1 MEDGGS
7 TIDPLSSI
15 LNLLCAFRQSPMK
28 KKLRVALLFGGQSAE
43 HEISLISARSIVAAM
58 DKKKYEIVSIG
69 IDKQG
74 RWFYDEGARLLL
86 DRTQTKVEFPDLK
99 NVGAV
104 LPGASN
110 TAMVRSSS
118 GAGIGAVDVVF
129 PVLHGPFGEDGT
141 VQGLLKLANLP
152 FVGAGVLGS
161 AVGMDKDVMKRLLRD
176 AGIPIAK
183 FLVFDAAAKKTINF
197 ARVRRKLGLPLFVK
211 PANLGS
217 SVGISK
223 VSRPSEFSRAVKAA
237 FRYDNKILIEENIG
251 GREIECAVLGND
263 NPIASVPGEIITGHS
278 FYSYGAK
285 YIDDKGARL
294 VIPAE
299 LPRPV
304 ARRVQELSV
313 RAFAVLCCSGM
324 ARVDFFLRGRSEI
337 FVNEINT
344 IPGFTQIS
352 MYPKMWGTSGLSY
365 PRLIDRLIQ
374 LALQKFRAEKH
385 LRSSI

>member
-1 MEDGGS
+1 
-7 TIDPLSSI
+7 
-15 LNLLCAFRQSPMK
+15 MK

-43 HEISLISARSIVAAM
+43 HEISLISARNIVEAM
-58 DKKKYEIVSIG
+58 DKKKYEIVAIG

-86 DRTQTKVEFPDLK
+86 DRTQTKVEFHDLK

-104 LPGASN
+104 LLGASN
-110 TAMVRSSS
+110 TAMMRFSS

-176 AGIPIAK
+176 AGIPIPK
-183 FLVFDAAAKKTINF
+183 FLVFDGAAKKTINF
-197 ARVRRKLGLPLFVK
+197 ARVRRELGLPVFVK

-223 VSRPSEFSRAVKAA
+223 VSRSSEFSRAVNEA
-237 FRYDNKILIEENIG
+237 FRYDNKILIEENIEG
-251 GREIECAVLGND
+251 CEIECAVLGNEK
-263 NPIASVPGEIITGHS
+263 PIASVPGEIITGHS
-278 FYSYGAK
+278 FYSYDAK

-299 LPRPV
+299 LRRPV
-304 ARRVQELSV
+304 ARRVQELAV
-313 RAFAVLCCSGM
+313 RTFEVLCSSGM
-324 ARVDFFLRGRSEI
+324 ARVDFFLRRRSEI

-352 MYPKMWGTSGLSY
+352 MYPKMWATSGLSY

-374 LALQKFRAEKH
+374 LALQRFRTEKH

>member
-1 MEDGGS
+1 
-7 TIDPLSSI
+7 
-15 LNLLCAFRQSPMK
+15 MK

-43 HEISLISARSIVAAM
+43 HEISLISARNIVEAM

-74 RWFYDEGARLLL
+74 RWFYDEEARLLL
-86 DRTQTKVEFPDLK
+86 DRTQTKVEFHDLK

-183 FLVFDAAAKKTINF
+183 FLVFDGATKKNAINF
-197 ARVRRKLGLPLFVK
+197 ARVRRQLGLPLFVK

-223 VSRPSEFSRAVKAA
+223 VARPSEFSRAVNKA
-237 FRYDNKILIEENIG
+237 FRYDNKILIEENIA
-251 GREIECAVLGND
+251 GREIECAVLGNE

-278 FYSYGAK
+278 FYSYDAK
-285 YIDDKGARL
+285 YIDDKGARFE
-294 VIPAE
+294 IPAR
-299 LPRPV
+299 LPKTAV
-304 ARRVQELSV
+304 KKIHALALQSY
-313 RAFAVLCCSGM
+313 RALCCEGM
-324 ARVDFFLRGRSEI
+324 ARVDFFLRANGQVL
-337 FVNEINT
+337 VNEINT
-344 IPGFTQIS
+344 IPGFTKIS
-352 MYPKMWGTSGLSY
+352 MYPKMWQASGISY
-365 PRLIDRLIQ
+365 SRLIDRLIH
-374 LALQKFRAEKH
+374 LALERAAKENR
-385 LRSSI
+385 LRTHK